1 MKQKSNKLIIGG
13 KTFKSRL
20 IIGTGKYTDFKI
32 NKKALEASGADI
44 ITVAMRRVNIENN
57 KEPKLTDYISPKK
70 YTFMP
75 NTAGCFNS
83 NDAIRTLNLAR
94 ELGGWDMVKLEVLS
108 DKKTLYPNMIETL
121 KTAENPYS
129 AC

>member
-1 MKQKSNKLIIGG
+1 MKKEIKKLVIGG

-20 IIGTGKYTDFKI
+20 IIGTGKYTSFQI

-83 NDAIRTLNLAR
+83 DDALRTLKLAR
-94 ELGGWDMVKLEVLS
+94 DIGGWDMVKLEVLS

-121 KTAENPYS
+121 
-129 AC
+129 